1 MGDPMHTKSLVALGE
16 LLWGD
21 RGENEAA
28 GLMFKRAVNLAGP
41 KDAGAL
47 RSYALFQ
54 AARNK
59 NKNAA
64 SLFRK
69 AVKVDPFHGPARTAH
84 ALVLMYKLKDYEV
97 AERQLLKAIELDP
110 TESV

>member
-1 MGDPMHTKSLVALGE
+1 MHTKSLVALGE

-28 GLMFKRAVNLAGP
+28 GLMFKRAVNLADP
-41 KDAGAL
+41 NDASAL

-69 AVKVDPFHGPARTAH
+69 AVRSDPSHGPTRVAY

-97 AERQLLKAIELDP
+97 AKSTFEGN
-110 TESV
+110 

>member
-1 MGDPMHTKSLVALGE
+1 MQSLVALGE

-28 GLMFKRAVNLAGP
+28 GLMFKRAVNLADP
-41 KDAGAL
+41 NDASAL

-69 AVKVDPFHGPARTAH
+69 AVKSDPSHGPTRVAY
-84 ALVLMYKLKDYEV
+84 ALVLMYKLGLRGCRK
-97 AERQLLKAIELDP
+97 APLKGN
-110 TESV
+110 